1 MKGFS
6 KFKGVSSASALAIG
20 VAFGLVALVATPAA
34 AVETTATLQGKVA
47 DAPQGTK
54 VTARNVEN
62 GAKATVAVRADGTY
76 DVVGLRPGNYE
87 VTFLAPDGNVLVQ
100 TITLS
105 VGETSYLDG
114 DMKEATKA
122 VVVIGRRGSANIKS
136 SEVSTSISRVQIDA
150 LPQQGRNFL
159 SFATLAPGVSVSTN
173 DERKTFQG
181 GALNANAVNVFIDG
195 ISQKNQV
202 LQGGVA
208 GQDASRGNPFPQS
221 AIKEYKVSTQNFK
234 AEYEQSASAI
244 ITAVTKSGTNEHH
257 GEAFV
262 NYQSNDMIGVPYYS
276 RPSHDK
282 YENKEYGVE
291 LDGPIIKDKLF
302 YMFTYEKREDT
313 RPGDTVNV
321 KNSADLVAI
330 NPAAANALATKYD
343 GNYPKDFSQES
354 YFGKLTWFINEVD
367 SVDLTYRNRDESD
380 IRGFNASTAY
390 ERGNNLDQ
398 YVREGSLQWKH
409 RDNNFLNEASLDWQS
424 AHWRNSPLT
433 TGPGTQLVKPTNII
447 YDPNHPNDIRYAT
460 YDLYSYNPTLFS
472 FGGLPYAQEKAQ
484 DSISFKNNMTFTG
497 LNWHG
502 DHIVKAGFKL
512 AVYDYTAMES
522 IPTTNPQLY
531 YDAATY
537 VVGGNN
543 TPFAATIVDGD
554 PTIKSKNTQVGLFV
568 QDDWT
573 VNQHLTFN
581 LGIRWDWE
589 SNMFNNNFQT
599 PADVATALRNL
610 NGFNDV
616 FNPEDYISNG
626 SNRKSFK
633 GAIQP
638 RLGVSYDLNGDR
650 ETVFFAGYGRYYDR
664 NIFDIVQLE
673 QRRATLHNATIYFD
687 STTPWNSSYATD
699 PSQLTSLA
707 IAKNIKGE
715 IIVLNNNQKVPYSDQ
730 FNLGV
735 RQKFGKIQ
743 TSVTLSHTEARDLFN
758 WVLGN
763 RDPSL
768 NGGWCQYG
776 SQYACQPW
784 GFGAPGYGAVI
795 VSTNDRKARSTSLF
809 ITAEKAYSKEDK
821 YGWTAKLD
829 LNNAESTGHNDPF
842 IFDYANASATGWHH
856 AEDVEKWRF
865 VGSAIVDGPWDTQLS
880 GLLTLSSG
888 TPFARIADVTVAPNT
903 TALQI
908 IDAYYFPKDKIGYK
922 QLDLKIGK
930 DFTLPNG
937 NVFTVE
943 GQAINVFDWVN
954 HTYGG
959 WTSGRDTGS
968 GATRAGENNTTGPA
982 RSYQIGLKYKW

>member
-1 MKGFS
+1 
-6 KFKGVSSASALAIG
+6 
-20 VAFGLVALVATPAA
+20 
-34 AVETTATLQGKVA
+34 
-47 DAPQGTK
+47 
-54 VTARNVEN
+54 
-62 GAKATVAVRADGTY
+62 
-76 DVVGLRPGNYE
+76 
-87 VTFLAPDGNVLVQ
+87 
-100 TITLS
+100 
-105 VGETSYLDG
+105 
-114 DMKEATKA
+114 MKEATKA
-122 VVVIGRRGSANIKS
+122 VVVVGRRGGANVKS

-181 GALNANAVNVFIDG
+181 GALSANAVNVFIDG

-221 AIKEYKVSTQNFK
+221 AIQEYKVSTQNFK

-244 ITAVTKSGTNEHH
+244 ITAVTKTGSNEHH

-276 RPSHDK
+276 RPRSDK
-282 YENKEYGVE
+282 YENKEYGIE

-302 YMFTYEKREDT
+302 YMFTYEKREDI

-321 KNSADLVAI
+321 KNNADLVA
-330 NPAAANALATKYD
+330 NYPTLANALASAYD

-354 YFGKLTWFINEVD
+354 YFGKLTWFINDVD
-367 SVDLTYRNRDESD
+367 SVDFTYRNRDESD

-398 YVREGSLQWKH
+398 FVKEASLQWKH
-409 RDNNFLNEASLDWQS
+409 REANFLNEASLDWQS

-433 TGPGTQLVKPTNII
+433 TGPGYQIVKPNADGSI
-447 YDPNHPNDIRYAT
+447 
-460 YDLYSYNPTLFS
+460 YSYSSTLFS

-484 DSISFKNNMTFTG
+484 DSVAFKNNMTFTG

-512 AVYDYTAMES
+512 AVYEYTAMES
-522 IPTTNPQLY
+522 IPITNPQLY
-531 YDAATY
+531 YNADDY
-537 VVGGNN
+537 VYGSSTNV
-543 TPFAATIVDGD
+543 PFAATVVDGD
-554 PTIKSKNTQVGLFV
+554 PTIKNKNTQVGLFV

-599 PADVATALRNL
+599 PEDVATAIRNL
-610 NGFNDV
+610 DGFNDA

-626 SNRKSFK
+626 SNRESFK

-638 RLGVSYDLNGDR
+638 RIGFSYDLNGDR
-650 ETVFFAGYGRYYDR
+650 QTVFFGGYGRYYDR

-687 STTPWNSSYATD
+687 ANTPWNSSYLTD
-699 PSQLTSLA
+699 TAKISELA
-707 IAKNIKGE
+707 SDIKGE
-715 IIVLNNNQKVPYSDQ
+715 IILLNNNQKVPYSDQ

-743 TSVTLSHTEARDLFN
+743 TSITLSHTEARDLFN

-763 RDPSL
+763 RNPAL
-768 NGGWCQYG
+768 NGAWSIYG
-776 SQYACQPW
+776 SQYADQPW
-784 GFGAPGYGAVI
+784 GYGASGYGAVI
-795 VSTNDRKARSTSLF
+795 VSTNDRKARSTSIFL
-809 ITAEKAYSKEDK
+809 TAEKPYSKEDK

-829 LNNAESTGHNDPF
+829 LNDAESTGHNDPF
-842 IFDYANASATGWHH
+842 IFDYANATAGGWHH

-865 VGSAIVDGPWDTQLS
+865 VGSAIVDGPWDTQVS

-888 TPFARIADVTVAPNT
+888 TPFMAIYQTGYTDESGFTYPAYRFADAT
-903 TALQI
+903 
-908 IDAYYFPKDKIGYK
+908 YFPKDKIAYK
-922 QLDLKIGK
+922 QLDLKISK
-930 DFTLPNG
+930 DFVLPNG
-937 NVFTVE
+937 TAFSVE
-943 GQAINVFDWVN
+943 GQVINVFDSVN
-954 HTYGG
+954 KTYSGWSGG
-959 WTSGRDTGS
+959 LNKYDSSTDVSTA
-968 GATRAGENNTTGPA
+968 ATRAGDTNTTGPA
-982 RSYQIGLKYKW
+982 RSYQIGLKYRW